1 MSDHRVTKFA
11 IPEIIFGQG
20 SIGYLAQCSRR
31 LGAKRALLVT
41 DQGLIGSG
49 WAEHVMDI
57 LRDDGVDFVLFD
69 KVNSNPR
76 DYQVHEGAGLY
87 TLEKADVII
96 ALGGGSPMDTA
107 KGVGTI
113 VGNGGRIADYEGA
126 NRIMRPLPP
135 MIFIPTNAG
144 SGSDISQFCIITDVE
159 RQVKM
164 SIISRS
170 LVPNVSIIDPN
181 LLMTKDDQLV
191 VSSAIDA
198 LAHAIESFVSPLAS
212 PFTENQALKAIELIA
227 KNLQPALEN
236 RTPEVMEQ
244 LSIASTAAGM
254 SFSNAGLGIGHAL
267 AHSLGGIFDTLHGL
281 VHPIVLPAVMRY
293 NLPACPEKM
302 CAIGRII
309 QGNPRSCS
317 PSQGE
322 EGIARLEELFA
333 RLDVP
338 HRMRDIVPDASKLEQ
353 ICRMAVHDAC
363 MLTNPRKAGWE
374 DLLAICREAW

>member
-1 MSDHRVTKFA
+1 M
-11 IPEIIFGQG
+11 
-20 SIGYLAQCSRR
+20 
-31 LGAKRALLVT
+31 
-41 DQGLIGSG
+41 GL
-49 WAEHVMDI
+49 
-57 LRDDGVDFVLFD
+57 LRDDTLDFLLFD

-76 DYQVHEGAGLY
+76 DYQVHEGAELY
-87 TLEKADVII
+87 TREKADVII
-96 ALGGGSPMDTA
+96 ALGGGSPMDSA
-107 KGVGTI
+107 KGIGTI

-144 SGSDISQFCIITDVE
+144 SGSDISQFCIITDVD

-170 LVPNVSIIDPN
+170 LVPNVSIIDPD
-181 LLMTKDDQLV
+181 LLMTMEDQLV

-227 KNLQPALEN
+227 QNLQPAIQN
-236 RTPEVMEQ
+236 RTPQVMEQ

-281 VHPIVLPAVMRY
+281 VHPIVLPVVMRY
-293 NLPACPEKM
+293 NLPVCPNKM
-302 CAIGRII
+302 CTIGRII
-309 QGNPRSCS
+309 QGSFEECPMD
-317 PSQGE
+317 QGE
-322 EGIARLEELFA
+322 EGIVLLEQLFA
-333 RLDVP
+333 KLKVP
-338 HRMRDIVPDASKLEQ
+338 NRMRDIVPDASQLEQ

-363 MLTNPRKAGWE
+363 MLTNPREADWK
-374 DLLAICREAW
+374 DLLGICQEAG

>member
-1 MSDHRVTKFA
+1 MSDHPITKFA

-20 SIGYLAQCSRR
+20 SIRYLAQCARR

-49 WAEHVMDI
+49 WAGHVMDI
-57 LRDDGVDFVLFD
+57 LRCEDLDYLLFD

-76 DYQVHEGAGLY
+76 DYQVHEGADLY
-87 TLEKADVII
+87 LREKADVII

-107 KGVGTI
+107 KGIGTI
-113 VGNGGRIADYEGA
+113 AGNGGRIRDYEGA
-126 NRIMRPLPP
+126 NKVMRPLPP
-135 MIFIPTNAG
+135 MIFIPSNAG

-170 LVPNVSIIDPN
+170 LVPNVSIIDPA
-181 LLMTKDDQLV
+181 LLMTKDNNLV

-212 PFTENQALKAIELIA
+212 PFTEIQALKAIELIA
-227 KNLQPALEN
+227 RNLQPAIQN
-236 RTPEVMEQ
+236 RTPEIMEQ

-281 VHPIVLPAVMRY
+281 VHPIVLPVVMRY

-302 CAIGRII
+302 CVIGRII
-309 QGNPRSCS
+309 QGSPQSCS
-317 PSQGE
+317 RSQGE
-322 EGIARLEELFA
+322 EGIAKLEELFA
-333 RLDVP
+333 ELNVP
-338 HRMRDIVPDASKLEQ
+338 HRMRDIVPDDSKLEA
-353 ICRMAVHDAC
+353 ICKMAVHDAC
-363 MLTNPRKAGWE
+363 MLTNPRKADWE